1 MAVGDIISAARYN
14 VLQGR
19 IQAIMATP
27 SSSGA
32 LGYNQGVFGTFA
44 SSQVAQQEV
53 VTTTHMNNLYTDVT
67 NARYHQIGNAFDPGA
82 AGLFQVTDQDQITDA
97 LHTAYETVL
106 LDVEADKYLLS
117 TTFAETKVAGVNS
130 VRPVSEA
137 WGGAATPQTITHE
150 FTVDFQNAN
159 HRKAFFNAGGE
170 IRLDFSMQDLPA
182 GGTANFA
189 KSQDWKNLL
198 EDIGLVKFKYN
209 QTVSSAYEANPGDSQ
224 AGTGSAIGNYELTG
238 SYQTVFNKTGGGAPV
253 YSNNYMNIKAKE
265 NNSQSISF
273 RIDLQDDANVGADE
287 VVEGTITSVVI
298 QHRAIGVHVDVPT
311 AAYTNNQTFDQATA
325 PIPTTSAATCIG
337 VCDESSSQTDAGM
350 ASKWT
355 NFRSAWPNRPFYLL
369 APGGASVGDLRVPSA
384 FTSDSIATGPVTVS
398 RDNGDAGSASDWFAI
413 CGLNSLSP
421 GSTVA
426 YSIDNSGS
434 MKTSTVSASIALLQS
449 LCAQNQIN
457 LVEVA
462 MRSEDWISPFDRTI

>member
-32 LGYNQGVFGTFA
+32 LGYNQNVFGTFT

-67 NARYHQIGNAFDPGA
+67 NARYHQIGNTFDPGA

-106 LDVEADKYLLS
+106 LDVEADKYLLD
-117 TTFAETKVAGVNS
+117 TLFAETKVAGINS
-130 VRPVSEA
+130 VRPVA
-137 WGGAATPQTITHE
+137 QPWGGLSTPQTITHE

-170 IRLDFSMQDLPA
+170 IRLDFAMQDIPA
-182 GGTANFA
+182 NGTTNYA
-189 KSQDWKNLL
+189 KSIDWKNLL

-209 QTVSSAYEANPGDSQ
+209 ETLSSAYEANPSDSQ
-224 AGTGSAIGNYELTG
+224 AGTGSAIGNYQLTG
-238 SYQTVFNKTGGGAPV
+238 SYQTVFSKTGGGAPA
-253 YSNNYMNIKAKE
+253 YSSNYMNIKAKE

-273 RIDLQDDANVGADE
+273 RIDLQDDANLGADE
-287 VVEGTITSVVI
+287 IVEGTITSVVI
-298 QHRAIGVHVDVPT
+298 QQRPIGVHVDVPT
-311 AAYTNNQTFDQATA
+311 AAYTNNQTFDQTTV
-325 PIPTTSAATCIG
+325 PIPTTSASTCIG
-337 VCDESSSQTDAGM
+337 VCDESSAQSQSSMD
-350 ASKWT
+350 SKWA

-369 APGGASVGDLRVPSA
+369 APGGQSAGSLKVPSA

-398 RDNGDAGSASDWFAI
+398 RDNGSSSSASDWFAI
-413 CGLNSLSP
+413 CGLNSLPP

-434 MKTSTVSASIALLQS
+434 MRTRTVSASIALLQS

-457 LVEVA
+457 LVEIA
-462 MRSEDWISPFDRTI
+462 MRSEDWISPFDRTL